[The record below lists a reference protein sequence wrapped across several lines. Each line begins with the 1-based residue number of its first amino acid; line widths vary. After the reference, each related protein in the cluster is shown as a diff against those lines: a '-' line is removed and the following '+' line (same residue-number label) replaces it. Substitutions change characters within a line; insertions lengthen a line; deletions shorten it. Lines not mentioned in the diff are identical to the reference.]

1 MEAATAFLHQW
12 AAFFG
17 IPSEMSSDNGAS
29 FVSNLWKDM
38 MSKLNIKVKYS
49 ALYRPESIGML
60 ERQHR
65 GLKDSL
71 KAALVDMGEKHTN
84 RWIDHLPFV
93 LLGRRVALQPDIGAS
108 ASELTF
114 GMNVRIPGQL
124 LHDPGNLPSGP
135 ELQNILQKVKN
146 ATNTEAC
153 QPSRHNKP
161 EAPLK
166 EIPPNITHVYTRQHQ
181 TTGLQTP
188 FEGPFR
194 IEERVSRSVI
204 KIEVGT
210 YKDGRKR
217 YELRHLNDIKL
228 AHPESLAA
236 PASRPALGRPS
247 VLGRASSPTDA
258 KPVANRAT
266 VPESSS
272 GNKQTQPVDAE
283 NNFRLTDSA
292 SGQQQ
297 THATS
302 NQEQRQLAS
311 SPPEGGKIQTAKTP
325 HPDYIKKGPLI
336 TEQMFRE
343 WTPELLN
350 LPPRP
355 VRSTRNPNPVYVDS
369 IESGAGV
376 FGPAAWSA
384 SVAEIKAI
392 NNSINSRP

>member
-1 MEAATAFLHQW
+1 
-12 AAFFG
+12 
-17 IPSEMSSDNGAS
+17 
-29 FVSNLWKDM
+29 
-38 MSKLNIKVKYS
+38 MSKLNINVKYS

-71 KAALVDMGEKHTN
+71 KAALVDMGEKHNN

-108 ASELTF
+108 ASEMTF

-124 LHDPGNLPSGP
+124 LQDPGNLPEGP
-135 ELQNILQKVKN
+135 ELQDILQKVRN
-146 ATNTEAC
+146 ATNNEAC

-161 EAPLK
+161 EVPLK
-166 EIPPNITHVYTRQHQ
+166 EIPANITHVYTRQHQ

-204 KIEVGT
+204 KIEVGS

-236 PASRPALGRPS
+236 PATRPALGRPS
-247 VLGRASSPTDA
+247 RPSVPVETSNATEVKPVVKTSSPEPPPD
-258 KPVANRAT
+258 R
-266 VPESSS
+266 
-272 GNKQTQPVDAE
+272 KQTQPVAAGKS
-283 NNFRLTDSA
+283 LSPSDSA
-292 SGQQQ
+292 IVNQQ

-302 NQEQRQLAS
+302 YQGQRRS
-311 SPPEGGKIQTAKTP
+311 TSPPDGGKFQTTKAP
-325 HPDYIKKGPLI
+325 HPEYIKKGPII
-336 TEQMFRE
+336 TDTMFSK

-350 LPPRP
+350 LPSRP

-369 IESGAGV
+369 IACDFS
-376 FGPAAWSA
+376 PAAWSA
-384 SVAEIKAI
+384 TDAEIEAL
-392 NNSINSRP
+392 NNSINFRMP